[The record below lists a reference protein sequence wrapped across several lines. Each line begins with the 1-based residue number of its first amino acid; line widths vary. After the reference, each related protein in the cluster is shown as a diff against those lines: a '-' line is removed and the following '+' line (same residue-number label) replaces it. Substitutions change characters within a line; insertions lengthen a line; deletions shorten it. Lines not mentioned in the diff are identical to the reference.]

1 MRISDWS
8 SDVCSSDLKGLEA
21 AVSMDDFGTGFSN
34 LASLQSLPIDILKI
48 DRSFVTPMLQ
58 DKDKGAIVRA
68 ILSLAKSLNL
78 KTTAEGIECAEL
90 AQALADYGCMLG
102 QGFYFAQPMSAQ
114 EAYEFWLS
122 RNRSEEHTSELQSLM
137 RTSYAV
143 ICLKEKITNKNT
155 HH

>member
-1 MRISDWS
+1 
-8 SDVCSSDLKGLEA
+8 
-21 AVSMDDFGTGFSN
+21 MDDFGTGFSN

-102 QGFYFAQPMSAQ
+102 QGFY
-114 EAYEFWLS
+114 
-122 RNRSEEHTSELQSLM
+122 RSEERRVGKGGVRTCSM
-137 RTSYAV
+137 RRSPYT
-143 ICLKEKITNKNT
+143 
-155 HH
+155 

>member
-1 MRISDWS
+1 
-8 SDVCSSDLKGLEA
+8 
-21 AVSMDDFGTGFSN
+21 
-34 LASLQSLPIDILKI
+34 
-48 DRSFVTPMLQ
+48 MLQ

-114 EAYEFWLS
+114 EAYELWLS
-122 RNRSEEHTSELQSLM
+122 RSEERRVGKECVSKCRSGWTTYYNKKKQSKA
-137 RTSYAV
+137 RY
-143 ICLKEKITNKNT
+143 
-155 HH
+155 

>member
-1 MRISDWS
+1 
-8 SDVCSSDLKGLEA
+8 
-21 AVSMDDFGTGFSN
+21 
-34 LASLQSLPIDILKI
+34 
-48 DRSFVTPMLQ
+48 MLQ

-137 RTSYAV
+137 RLSYAV